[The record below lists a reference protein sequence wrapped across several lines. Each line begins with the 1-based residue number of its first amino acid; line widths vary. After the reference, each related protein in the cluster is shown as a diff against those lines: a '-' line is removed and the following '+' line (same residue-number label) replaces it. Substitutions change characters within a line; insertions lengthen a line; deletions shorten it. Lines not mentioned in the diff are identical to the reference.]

1 MSDIRDITLDR
12 VIKKIKT
19 KNPFLTNKEIA
30 RFLVTGIKVQESLT
44 LSQQSRSAFVVQII
58 HSVLNKVGTKGKGP
72 HTKRA
77 LIRNYLNSKNYLFQ
91 CRVFKQK
98 PSHTVGN
105 VEKLFSTA
113 KGKLSCS
120 LTGCPPIRPSASIPL
135 KPCLASFLRSSKFST
150 P

>member
-12 VIKKIKT
+12 VIKKIKL

-30 RFLVTGIKVQESLT
+30 KFLDTGLKFKESQTNSHQL
-44 LSQQSRSAFVVQII
+44 RKAFVVQII

-77 LIRNYLNSKNYLFQ
+77 LIRNYLNSKNYKFQ
-91 CRVFKQK
+91 CRVFHQK
-98 PSHTVGN
+98 PSHKVGN

-113 KGKLSCS
+113 KGKLI
-120 LTGCPPIRPSASIPL
+120 LKIWKKKRKPIP
-135 KPCLASFLRSSKFST
+135 FN
-150 P
+150 

>member
-12 VIKKIKT
+12 VIKKIKL

-30 RFLVTGIKVQESLT
+30 KFLDTGLKFKESQTNSHQL
-44 LSQQSRSAFVVQII
+44 RKAFVVQII

-91 CRVFKQK
+91 CRVLKQK

-113 KGKLSCS
+113 KGKLI
-120 LTGCPPIRPSASIPL
+120 LKIWKKKRKPIP
-135 KPCLASFLRSSKFST
+135 FN
-150 P
+150 

>member
-12 VIKKIKT
+12 VIKKIKL

-30 RFLVTGIKVQESLT
+30 KFLDTGLKFKESQTNSHQL
-44 LSQQSRSAFVVQII
+44 RKAFVVQII

-105 VEKLFSTA
+105 VEKLFSTE
-113 KGKLSCS
+113 KGKQILKIWKKKRK
-120 LTGCPPIRPSASIPL
+120 PIP
-135 KPCLASFLRSSKFST
+135 FS
-150 P
+150 

>member
-30 RFLVTGIKVQESLT
+30 KFLDTGLKFKESQTNSHQL
-44 LSQQSRSAFVVQII
+44 RKAFVVQII

-77 LIRNYLNSKNYLFQ
+77 LIRNYLNSKNYKFQ
-91 CRVFKQK
+91 CRVFHQK
-98 PSHTVGN
+98 PSHKVGN
-105 VEKLFSTA
+105 VEKLFSTE
-113 KGKLSCS
+113 KGKQILKIWKKKRK
-120 LTGCPPIRPSASIPL
+120 PIP
-135 KPCLASFLRSSKFST
+135 FS
-150 P
+150 

>member
-12 VIKKIKT
+12 VIKKIKL

-30 RFLVTGIKVQESLT
+30 KFLDTGLKFKESQTNSHQL
-44 LSQQSRSAFVVQII
+44 RKAFVVQII

-77 LIRNYLNSKNYLFQ
+77 LIRNYLNSKNYKFQ
-91 CRVFKQK
+91 CRVFNQK
-98 PSHTVGN
+98 PKHTVGN

-113 KGKLSCS
+113 KGKLI
-120 LTGCPPIRPSASIPL
+120 LKIWKKKRKPIP
-135 KPCLASFLRSSKFST
+135 FS
-150 P
+150 

>member
-19 KNPFLTNKEIA
+19 KNPFLTNKEIVK
-30 RFLVTGIKVQESLT
+30 FLDTGLKFKESQTNSHQL
-44 LSQQSRSAFVVQII
+44 RKAFVVQII

-77 LIRNYLNSKNYLFQ
+77 LIRNYLNSKNYKFQ
-91 CRVFKQK
+91 CRVFHQK
-98 PSHTVGN
+98 PSHKVGN

-113 KGKLSCS
+113 KGKLI
-120 LTGCPPIRPSASIPL
+120 LKIWKKKRKPIP
-135 KPCLASFLRSSKFST
+135 FN
-150 P
+150 

>member
-77 LIRNYLNSKNYLFQ
+77 LIRNYLNSKNYIFQ

-113 KGKLSCS
+113 KGKLI
-120 LTGCPPIRPSASIPL
+120 LKIWKKKRKPIP
-135 KPCLASFLRSSKFST
+135 FS
-150 P
+150 